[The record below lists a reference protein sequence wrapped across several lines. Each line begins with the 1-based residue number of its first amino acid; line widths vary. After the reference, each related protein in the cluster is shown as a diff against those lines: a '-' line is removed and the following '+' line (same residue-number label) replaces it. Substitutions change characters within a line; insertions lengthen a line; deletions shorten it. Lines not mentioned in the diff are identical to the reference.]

1 MRRRYSAIGDRKAGK
16 NLEGFRELPVRDIHP
31 TRFGEYF
38 ANKGEY
44 IGNSNNIDSNSTT
57 NTPTLTPTSTNS
69 SIPTTTLSAA
79 PTTPT
84 TASTLAETL
93 NKLSSHLLFYPIRD
107 YLQNNIYTN
116 YNLVL
121 GHSNNANNNLNP
133 LKISR
138 HCDGNINNIQ
148 FVIENNDVTNL
159 ITTKFSSGII
169 GNTNEAPMHFI
180 TSVGMP
186 IHFNISKDTS
196 DIDNLYLD
204 KTTIPYDRRQL
215 PTYNTTNYPT
225 MVLDVNKSV
234 LINLNKQTEQITYST
249 YQFDGI
255 NKTTIGIETKYPEL
269 LVNGT
274 LYANKILIYDYVLKK
289 PVNIDTIFLRNTGL
303 TINSN
308 RPI

>member
-1 MRRRYSAIGDRKAGK
+1 MDYTRIQIDSIGIGLVDYKNVDLTRDGFINSYLAVGEKIPSSAATDTNNLNYYYDFIVAENHIGI
-16 NLEGFRELPVRDIHP
+16 N
-31 TRFGEYF
+31 
-38 ANKGEY
+38 ANK
-44 IGNSNNIDSNSTT
+44 NQLTTSNKSLLINGDIVCNGIIHAENIMIDSIN
-57 NTPTLTPTSTNS
+57 
-69 SIPTTTLSAA
+69 
-79 PTTPT
+79 

-180 TSVGMP
+180 TSAGMP

-234 LINLNKQTEQITYST
+234 LINLDKQTEQITYLT
-249 YQFDGI
+249 YLEI
-255 NKTTIGIETKYPEL
+255 
-269 LVNGT
+269 
-274 LYANKILIYDYVLKK
+274 
-289 PVNIDTIFLRNTGL
+289 
-303 TINSN
+303 
-308 RPI
+308 